1 MKKSIAAVL
10 ALGAVF
16 ALLLAAT
23 AMAEPGRMH
32 GRRGF
37 GGHMDADRLADYLSL
52 TEAQKTQVQQLQEK
66 TKVAIGPL
74 FQEHRQLAEAVRTA
88 LENDADAATVGAA
101 VIAAHEHG
109 EKFRAVREQHEAELE
124 ALLTPEQLA
133 RWQALKE
140 TRRMRRP
147 PGPWL
152 GGPDHD

>member
-1 MKKSIAAVL
+1 MRKSIAPVL

-16 ALLLAAT
+16 ALLLAAAAT
-23 AMAEPGRMH
+23 AEPGRMH

-37 GGHMDADRLADYLSL
+37 GGHMDPGRLADYLSL
-52 TEAQKTQVQQLQEK
+52 TEAQKTQVQQLREK

-101 VIAAHEHG
+101 VIAAHEHR
-109 EKFRAVREQHEAELE
+109 EKMRAVREQHEAELE

-133 RWQALKE
+133 RWQALKDA
-140 TRRMRRP
+140 RKMREP
-147 PGPWL
+147 SVPGLDPEN
-152 GGPDHD
+152 D